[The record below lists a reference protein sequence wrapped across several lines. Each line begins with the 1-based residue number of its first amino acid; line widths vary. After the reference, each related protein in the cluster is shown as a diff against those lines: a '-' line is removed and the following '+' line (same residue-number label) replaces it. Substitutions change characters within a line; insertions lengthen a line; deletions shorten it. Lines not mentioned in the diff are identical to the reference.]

1 MADGLRYLAGDR
13 IRAAI
18 AAAAAAAATAAACGR
33 AAPAS
38 ELSAAAPVSPASA
51 SATAAGAGAPGGA
64 AWRSCLQGGAT
75 PCVSAAPV
83 RVGSELL
90 AWSDWIAAY
99 ADRHAAEHAL
109 PITEC
114 RWVAE
119 LDQVLLCGS
128 PDPEAMNSPL
138 LRASIFVENLPRVVV
153 ERGHPL
159 YRELMLR
166 VGGHDLLKQ
175 HPRGA
180 RLDLLGFYEALDA
193 ACAGDRGLCADP
205 GERAMRAL
213 LERAW
218 ADKPRFVLLA
228 FARRGGVPD
237 DEAVSHEIL
246 HAQFFS
252 DARYRAV
259 IDGYWRGLPEAQRA
273 AARAELGELYNPD
286 DEELIANELQAYV
299 LMSGAERS
307 RFATLVEPHGPALAR
322 LLAARGL
329 APIAVQR
336 RAPEPAPAAPAPG
349 EP

>member
-1 MADGLRYLAGDR
+1 
-13 IRAAI
+13 
-18 AAAAAAAATAAACGR
+18 
-33 AAPAS
+33 
-38 ELSAAAPVSPASA
+38 VSPASA
-51 SATAAGAGAPGGA
+51 AGAGPGPAPGGA
-64 AWRSCLQGGAT
+64 AWRSCLLDGAT

-119 LDQVLLCGS
+119 LEQVLLCGS
-128 PDPEAMNSPL
+128 PDPDAMNPPL

-153 ERGHPL
+153 ERTHPL
-159 YRELMLR
+159 YADLMR
-166 VGGHDLLKQ
+166 GVGGHDLMKQ
-175 HPRGA
+175 HPRNA
-180 RLDLLGFYEALDA
+180 HLDLLGFYAALDA
-193 ACAGDRGLCADP
+193 ACARDRGLCADP

-218 ADKPRFVLLA
+218 AGKPRFVLLA

-252 DARYRAV
+252 DPRYRAA
-259 IDGYWRGLPEAQRA
+259 IEAYWRGLPEAQRA
-273 AARAELGELYNPD
+273 AARTELGALYNAD
-286 DEELIANELQAYV
+286 DEELIVNELQAYV
-299 LMSGAERS
+299 LMSGAEQS
-307 RFATLVEPHGPALAR
+307 RFATLVDPHGPALAR
-322 LLAARGL
+322 LLATRGV

-336 RAPEPAPAAPAPG
+336 RAPAAPDPG